1 MFAITDLIDP
11 ENEEVVGAIGIE
23 LFGDDSFTTRSY
35 RAPGD
40 SRAVLSCVVL
50 SILAHAQSYQVLEV
64 PRKPRLPNAV
74 GQMVLPEVIT
84 P

>member
-11 ENEEVVGAIGIE
+11 ENEEVVKAIGIE
-23 LFGDDSFTTRSY
+23 LFGDDSFTDRSY

-50 SILAHAQSYQVLEV
+50 SILAHAQATRCSKSLVNRDS
-64 PRKPRLPNAV
+64 P
-74 GQMVLPEVIT
+74 T
-84 P
+84 PSGKWYCLK